1 MGSADRQLCS
11 TTAGCHLV
19 AWLVGLFLLFSNILP
34 VTQLDPVLALASVT
48 VLLGAVLMLVM
59 VVKGN
64 IPEIRLLTHC
74 VCQAVCRQVPYAYA
88 SNQKHLCLLRLQ
100 LGAP

>member
-1 MGSADRQLCS
+1 M
-11 TTAGCHLV
+11 
-19 AWLVGLFLLFSNILP
+19 LFSNILP

-64 IPEIRLLTHC
+64 ILKSDC
-74 VCQAVCRQVPYAYA
+74 
-88 SNQKHLCLLRLQ
+88 
-100 LGAP
+100 